1 MTSTLLHRFSSSWR
15 ALLACCLLI
24 ALPGCSQQQDVRV
37 LKLAHDLDQSHAVHK
52 AMVFMGE
59 RLNELSGGTMDV
71 RIYPSGQLGAE
82 RELLE
87 LLQIGSLAM
96 TKVSASPLEG
106 FVPQMKVFSIP
117 YIFRDK
123 AHFWQVLESDIGRDM
138 LAAGEKVRLH
148 GLGYYDAGSRSF
160 YTTNRP
166 IHKPDDLAGLKFRVQ
181 ESQTSMRMVSVL
193 GGAPTPIA
201 WGELYTALSQGV
213 VDGAENNPPSF
224 FLSKHFEVSKYYTL
238 DEHTYV
244 PDVLL
249 ISSHIWNT
257 LDAQQKSWV
266 EQAVQ
271 ESVVYQ
277 RELWEISTNEALE
290 AVKAAGVE
298 VIYPDKQAFIE
309 QVSSMHD
316 SYRGEP
322 VYELLQQILSMTPA
336 SGEE

>member
-1 MTSTLLHRFSSSWR
+1 MKSNISCRFFSLGR
-15 ALLACCLLI
+15 VALASLFLMAVV
-24 ALPGCSQQQDVRV
+24 GCSKQQDVQV

-52 AMVFMGE
+52 AMVFMGK

-71 RIYPSGQLGAE
+71 NIYPSGQLGTE

-106 FVPQMKVFSIP
+106 FVPQMRVFSIP

-123 AHFWQVLESDIGRDM
+123 DHFWKVLESDIGRSM
-138 LAAGEKVRLH
+138 LQAGDHVRLR

-160 YTTNRP
+160 YTVNRP
-166 IHKPDDLAGLKFRVQ
+166 IHKPSDLSGLKIRVQ
-181 ESQTSMRMVSVL
+181 ESQTSMRMVSSL

-224 FLSKHFEVSKYYTL
+224 FLSKHFEVSKYYTI

-249 ISSHIWNT
+249 ISSHIWNN
-257 LDAQQKSWV
+257 LNPQQQAWLQ
-266 EQAVQ
+266 QAVD
-271 ESVVYQ
+271 ESVDHQ
-277 RELWEISTNEALE
+277 RELWEISTNEALA

-298 VIYPDKQAFIE
+298 VIYPDKTAFME
-309 QVSSMHD
+309 QVKGMHE

-322 VYELLQQILSMTPA
+322 VYELMQNIMSMQ
-336 SGEE
+336 

>member
-1 MTSTLLHRFSSSWR
+1 MKSKIPHRFFSLGR
-15 ALLACCLLI
+15 RMALACFLLTVM
-24 ALPGCSQQQDVRV
+24 AGCSQKSDVRV
-37 LKLAHDLDQSHAVHK
+37 LKLAHDLDQTHAVHK

-59 RLNELSGGTMDV
+59 RLHELSDGTMDV
-71 RIYPSGQLGAE
+71 TIYPSGQLGAE

-106 FVPQMKVFSIP
+106 FVPRMKIFSIP

-123 AHFWQVLESDIGRDM
+123 EHFWEILESDIGRSILED
-138 LAAGEKVRLH
+138 GEAVRLH

-160 YTTNRP
+160 YTVNRAV
-166 IHKPDDLAGLKFRVQ
+166 HKPSDLIGLKIRVQ
-181 ESQTSMRMVSVL
+181 ESQTSMRMVSAL
-193 GGAPTPIA
+193 GGAPTPIS

-224 FLSKHFEVSKYYTL
+224 YLSKHFEVSKYFII
-238 DEHTYV
+238 DEHTSV

-249 ISSHIWNT
+249 ISSHIWGSLN
-257 LDAQQKSWV
+257 DQQKAWLQ
-266 EQAVQ
+266 QAVD
-271 ESVVYQ
+271 ESIVYQ

-298 VIYPDKQAFIE
+298 VIYPDKKAFID
-309 QVSSMHD
+309 QVRDMHE

-322 VYELLQQILSMTPA
+322 VYDMLQHILSTH
-336 SGEE
+336 

>member
-1 MTSTLLHRFSSSWR
+1 MKSTIACRFFSVGR
-15 ALLACCLLI
+15 LALLSLFFI
-24 ALPGCSQQQDVRV
+24 AAIGCSKQHEVQV

-52 AMVFMGE
+52 AMVFMGT
-59 RLNELSGGTMDV
+59 RLHELSGGTMDV
-71 RIYPSGQLGAE
+71 NVYPSGQLGTE

-117 YIFRDK
+117 YIFRDQQ
-123 AHFWQVLESDIGRDM
+123 HFWRVLESDIGRSM
-138 LAAGEKVRLH
+138 LQAGDHVRLR

-160 YTTNRP
+160 YTVNRP
-166 IHKPDDLAGLKFRVQ
+166 VHKPADLAGLKIRVQ
-181 ESQTSMRMVSVL
+181 ESQTSMRMVSSL
-193 GGAPTPIA
+193 GGAPTPIS

-249 ISSHIWNT
+249 ISSHIWNN
-257 LDAQQKSWV
+257 LNPQQQVWLQ
-266 EQAVQ
+266 QAVD

-277 RELWEISTNEALE
+277 RELWEISTNEALA

-298 VIYPDKQAFIE
+298 VIYPDKSAFIA
-309 QVSSMHD
+309 QVKSMHD

-322 VYELLQQILSMTPA
+322 VYELVQNIMSMQ
-336 SGEE
+336 

>member
-1 MTSTLLHRFSSSWR
+1 MKSTISCRFFSLGR
-15 ALLACCLLI
+15 VALASLFLVA
-24 ALPGCSQQQDVRV
+24 AVGCSKQQDVQV

-59 RLNELSGGTMDV
+59 RLHELSGGTMDV
-71 RIYPSGQLGAE
+71 NVYPSGQLGTE

-123 AHFWQVLESDIGRDM
+123 DHFWRVLESDIGRSM
-138 LAAGEKVRLH
+138 LQAGDHVRLR

-160 YTTNRP
+160 YTVNRP
-166 IHKPDDLAGLKFRVQ
+166 IHKPSDLSGLKIRVQ
-181 ESQTSMRMVSVL
+181 ESQTSMRMVSSL
-193 GGAPTPIA
+193 GGAPTPIS

-249 ISSHIWNT
+249 ISSHIWNN
-257 LDAQQKSWV
+257 LNPQQQAWLQ
-266 EQAVQ
+266 QAVD
-271 ESVVYQ
+271 ESVDHQ
-277 RELWEISTNEALE
+277 RELWEISTNEALA

-298 VIYPDKQAFIE
+298 VIYPDKTAFIE
-309 QVSSMHD
+309 QVNGMHE

-322 VYELLQQILSMTPA
+322 VYELMQNIMSMQ
-336 SGEE
+336 